1 MPSMR
6 RRRRPVKGDVA
17 KIVRALLADPQTR
30 SALIAFA
37 VLSLAVVAG
46 GIRVCTGDIVFNW

>member
-1 MPSMR
+1 MPSIP

-30 SALIAFA
+30 A
-37 VLSLAVVAG
+37 VLAVLTLAFVVG
-46 GIRVCTGDIVFNW
+46 GVHVHTGPIVVRL